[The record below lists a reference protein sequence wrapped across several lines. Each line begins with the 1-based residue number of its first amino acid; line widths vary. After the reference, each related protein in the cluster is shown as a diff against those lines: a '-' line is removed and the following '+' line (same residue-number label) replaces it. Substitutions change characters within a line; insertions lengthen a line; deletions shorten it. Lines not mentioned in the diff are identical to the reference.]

1 MPRIDVLRPFVEK
14 NLAAMLEVPRVQ
26 ADQEGDYYLPWGS
39 ANIRVRLV
47 DESEPLLQLSAVLVD
62 GYKKSARMLDALN
75 TINASE
81 LGFRVFRYERR
92 ILAAWEVPADTLD
105 ARQFLAVCHR
115 FAEQADKFDSVL
127 ASRFGGKTALPDEDD
142 GAVDA

>member
-14 NLAAMLEVPRVQ
+14 NLAILLEVPKVEPD
-26 ADQEGDYYLPWGS
+26 ADGDYHLPWGS
-39 ANIRVRLV
+39 ANVRVRLV
-47 DESEPLLQLSAVLVD
+47 DEPEPLLQLSAVLVD
-62 GYKKSARMLDALN
+62 GYKKSPRMLDALN

-105 ARQFLAVCHR
+105 SRQLFSVCRR
-115 FAEQADKFDSVL
+115 FADQADKFDSEL
-127 ASRFGGKTALPDEDD
+127 AHRFGGRTALPDDLEE
-142 GAVDA
+142 AVDA